1 MEEEDLR
8 KLLQSRL
15 SFESSS
21 SDSAS
26 PPPEPKGS
34 AAQGLEQA
42 LGFDM
47 ETALRKALALP
58 LLGKPDAS
66 GVDGGN
72 AAGVLSQLVL
82 PEPERHE
89 ALPVAVVPEP
99 ESTLPSPA
107 ESTSGSGLVRPEA
120 PALLGNP
127 EATPSK
133 SVRTVIPIS
142 PGTPVESRLR
152 VIGHGVSRCSLACL

>member
-15 SFESSS
+15 SFESST
-21 SDSAS
+21 SDCAS

-47 ETALRKALALP
+47 DTALRKALTRP

-72 AAGVLSQLVL
+72 AARVLSQLVL

-99 ESTLPSPA
+99 ESTLPPPA
-107 ESTSGSGLVRPEA
+107 ESTGT
-120 PALLGNP
+120 GNP

-152 VIGHGVSRCSLACL
+152 VIGHGVSRCSPACL